1 MAGSSPNA
9 NSKTDHQH
17 FLQFHYPYYY
27 SELYGSG
34 VPLYVGSLI
43 IRINLHLTNDAVKGF
58 GFRIPSYVLM
68 CTDHIIKEL
77 DIQRQNS
84 FNAY

>member
-58 GFRIPSYVLM
+58 GFRIPSYVL
-68 CTDHIIKEL
+68 L
-77 DIQRQNS
+77 
-84 FNAY
+84 